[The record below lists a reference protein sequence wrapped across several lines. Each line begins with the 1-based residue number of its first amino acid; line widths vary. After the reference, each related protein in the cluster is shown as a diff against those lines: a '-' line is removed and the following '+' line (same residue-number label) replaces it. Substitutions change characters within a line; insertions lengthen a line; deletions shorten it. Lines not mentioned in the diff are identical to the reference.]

1 MFYDMIKF
9 LPKNLIALA
18 KSLSQPLYV
27 VGGFCRNFLIDQTI
41 SNDIDLSSSVC
52 IDEISEQLEQFG
64 FKTVTEIKRTGTLIF
79 FDGKRTYEFT
89 NFRKEEYVGGE
100 HTPYKTTLTKD
111 IFEDALRRDFKC
123 NAVYYDIKNEKF
135 VDPLGGIEDINNRI
149 LDTATDPKKVFCHD
163 GLRLMRLAR
172 FVGELDFTPTE
183 EVLLGANTYAE
194 NIKEISAERIFAEL
208 KKILVSDFRYPFS
221 SKEGHY
227 KGLKILEKT
236 RVLDLILPELTEGRN
251 MAQRADFHLYDVLEH
266 SLRTVLYAEPSI
278 RLSALLHDVGKPYC
292 MNRDGCYH
300 LHFKEGER
308 IADDILRRLKADK
321 KTREFVKFL
330 VREHMVDLDLKMK
343 EKKIR
348 RYIVKNHKRFSSLM
362 DIKQADFRASLEK
375 HEIAPTVL
383 KWQGIY
389 CKMNLDG
396 TPFSLKDLKI
406 SAQDL
411 LELNFKEKEI
421 GKELEKLFE
430 LAVEN
435 PEKNNYQALIKIAE
449 KDAKKLIN

>member
-1 MFYDMIKF
+1 MIYN
-9 LPKNLIALA
+9 LVDNNKNLLGDYSSKLAL
-18 KSLSQPLYV
+18 K
-27 VGGFCRNFLIDQTI
+27 
-41 SNDIDLSSSVC
+41 
-52 IDEISEQLEQFG
+52 IDESIL
-64 FKTVTEIKRTGTLIF
+64 
-79 FDGKRTYEFT
+79 TYRITDELAIT
-89 NFRKEEYVGGE
+89 N
-100 HTPYKTTLTKD
+100 
-111 IFEDALRRDFKC
+111 
-123 NAVYYDIKNEKF
+123 
-135 VDPLGGIEDINNRI
+135 
-149 LDTATDPKKVFCHD
+149 
-163 GLRLMRLAR
+163 
-172 FVGELDFTPTE
+172 
-183 EVLLGANTYAE
+183 
-194 NIKEISAERIFAEL
+194 
-208 KKILVSDFRYPFS
+208 
-221 SKEGHY
+221 
-227 KGLKILEKT
+227 
-236 RVLDLILPELTEGRN
+236 
-251 MAQRADFHLYDVLEH
+251 
-266 SLRTVLYAEPSI
+266 
-278 RLSALLHDVGKPYC
+278 
-292 MNRDGCYH
+292 
-300 LHFKEGER
+300 
-308 IADDILRRLKADK
+308 DILRRLKADK